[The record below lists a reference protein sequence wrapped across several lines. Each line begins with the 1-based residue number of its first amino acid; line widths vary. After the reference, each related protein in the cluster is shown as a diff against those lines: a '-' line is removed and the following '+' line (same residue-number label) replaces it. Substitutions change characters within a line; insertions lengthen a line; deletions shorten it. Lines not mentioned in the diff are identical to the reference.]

1 MWLQEARSLWELK
14 KFDKAADRAAKVVKE
29 EGQDVFPANDKP
41 LLLAALARMAE
52 LKKRQPPPKK

>member
-1 MWLQEARSLWELK
+1 
-14 KFDKAADRAAKVVKE
+14 
-29 EGQDVFPANDKP
+29 VFPANDKP